1 MGYKY
6 IEMWGGVVPPRETSF
21 TRQLKSSGTHIWYLA
36 EGRSKDS
43 IVDDI
48 YVLHSGKMTQYQI
61 FHDNITLGQ
70 LSKLNDNDIIQLAKN
85 QDKQYFEDA
94 PEEIKN
100 CFSQKTYNGLMVDIA
115 GTDNKEFRS
124 VIKGGPAIK
133 TNNGFSNE
141 TDIVSVIASDLQ
153 EKYQDEETNHFRD
166 YRTDDSRK
174 EPLNFA
180 IYSYAYNITRKR
192 REEAM
197 LENAKQAKYLSPK
210 AQSVEVT
217 TQTDDSGNKAV
228 SQTIEYQGIDMFD
241 ESLYKKNANNARK
254 AHPEIIKAANYV
266 TEKEKDGGDTSKG
279 IYNKLTP
286 DQAADK
292 ILTIFSN
299 NYYKQATKGL
309 VHPNYVSSSI
319 DIADPM
325 SQQIYDTRYIGYQAG
340 DDMYFL
346 TKAQTKQQKMSLQNV
361 NGKQ

>member
-1 MGYKY
+1 
-6 IEMWGGVVPPRETSF
+6 
-21 TRQLKSSGTHIWYLA
+21 
-36 EGRSKDS
+36 
-43 IVDDI
+43 
-48 YVLHSGKMTQYQI
+48 MTQYQI